1 MSAIP
6 FTTRRSRPMAH
17 HSPLTTHP
25 VFTDIHCHL
34 LPGIDDGPRDWK
46 ASLAMAQMAV
56 AGGIG
61 TILATPHQLGRYEQN
76 TAEQILSLT
85 AEAQRRFQHAGLP
98 LTVLPGADVRIQEDL
113 PELVE
118 QGKILTLASPK
129 SEIRN
134 PKSNEP
140 RMEHRSNTDSN
151 PCSVRVPSVA
161 ASDFG
166 FRYSYLLMELPHE
179 QVLPLG
185 RLLYR
190 LQSLGITA
198 ILSHPE
204 RNQHLQDNPEIL
216 RPWVQQ
222 GCLIQVTTGSIMGA
236 FGREAQRVSRWL
248 FRENLVHLAATD
260 AHNVTG
266 RRPAW
271 RQAYAK
277 ICQWEGRQRANDVF
291 IRNPAAVVAGQP
303 VEAPLPSSAP
313 KPGFASWFNSALA
326 TLRG

>member
-1 MSAIP
+1 M
-6 FTTRRSRPMAH
+6 
-17 HSPLTTHP
+17 
-25 VFTDIHCHL
+25 
-34 LPGIDDGPRDWK
+34 
-46 ASLAMAQMAV
+46 
-56 AGGIG
+56 
-61 TILATPHQLGRYEQN
+61 
-76 TAEQILSLT
+76 
-85 AEAQRRFQHAGLP
+85 P

-118 QGKILTLASPK
+118 QGRILTLASPK

-161 ASDFG
+161 SDFG
-166 FRYSYLLMELPHE
+166 FRISYLLMELPHE

-222 GCLIQVTTGSIMGA
+222 GCLIQVTTGSITGA
-236 FGREAQRVSRWL
+236 FGRDAQRVSRWL

-260 AHNVTG
+260 AHNVTD

-271 RQAYAK
+271 RQAHAK

-303 VEAPLPSSAP
+303 VEAPLPSSVP
-313 KPGFASWFNSALA
+313 QTGLASWFNFAFA
-326 TLRG
+326 ALRG

>member
-1 MSAIP
+1 
-6 FTTRRSRPMAH
+6 
-17 HSPLTTHP
+17 
-25 VFTDIHCHL
+25 
-34 LPGIDDGPRDWK
+34 
-46 ASLAMAQMAV
+46 MAQMAV
-56 AGGIG
+56 AAGIG
-61 TILATPHQLGRYEQN
+61 TIVATPHQLGRYEQN

-85 AEAQRRFQHAGLP
+85 AEAQRRFQHAGLT

-118 QGKILTLASPK
+118 QGRILTLANPK
-129 SEIRN
+129 FQIRN
-134 PKSNEP
+134 PKQIP
-140 RMEHRSNTDSN
+140 NTKSQTSTEAQAGVSEFETSDFGF
-151 PCSVRVPSVA
+151 V
-161 ASDFG
+161 SDFG
-166 FRYSYLLMELPHE
+166 FRISYLLMELPHE

-222 GCLIQVTTGSIMGA
+222 GCLIQVTTGSITGA

-260 AHNVTG
+260 AHNVTD

-271 RQAYAK
+271 SEAHAK

-291 IRNPAAVVAGQP
+291 IRNPAAVVAGRP

-313 KPGFASWFNSALA
+313 QTGFASWFNSALA

>member
-1 MSAIP
+1 
-6 FTTRRSRPMAH
+6 
-17 HSPLTTHP
+17 
-25 VFTDIHCHL
+25 
-34 LPGIDDGPRDWK
+34 
-46 ASLAMAQMAV
+46 
-56 AGGIG
+56 
-61 TILATPHQLGRYEQN
+61 
-76 TAEQILSLT
+76 
-85 AEAQRRFQHAGLP
+85 
-98 LTVLPGADVRIQEDL
+98 
-113 PELVE
+113 
-118 QGKILTLASPK
+118 
-129 SEIRN
+129 
-134 PKSNEP
+134 
-140 RMEHRSNTDSN
+140 
-151 PCSVRVPSVA
+151 
-161 ASDFG
+161 
-166 FRYSYLLMELPHE
+166 MELPHE

-222 GCLIQVTTGSIMGA
+222 GCLIQVTTGSITGA

-260 AHNVTG
+260 AHNVTD

-277 ICQWEGRQRANDVF
+277 ICQWEGRQRANHVF
-291 IRNPAAVVAGQP
+291 LRNPGAVVAGRP
-303 VEAPLPSSAP
+303 VDAPLPCSAP
-313 KPGFASWFNSALA
+313 QTGLASWFNSALA